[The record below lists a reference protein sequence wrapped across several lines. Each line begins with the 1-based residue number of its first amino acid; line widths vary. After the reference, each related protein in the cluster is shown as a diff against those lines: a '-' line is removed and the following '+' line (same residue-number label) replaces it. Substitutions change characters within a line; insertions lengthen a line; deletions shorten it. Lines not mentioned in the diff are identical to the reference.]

1 MADDFASVPSEA
13 PVSSAPEAP
22 SSSPAPEQSSSQPS
36 PASQPTQSAAPAQQQ
51 VGYWDR
57 FKSLPE
63 FQGQDDR
70 AIAARLYQ
78 AMEREK
84 AAAKALAQYQQVIPY
99 AQEYITYRPEFQK
112 WRASQQQAQQAP
124 QQQAAPQPQKWWS
137 PPEVKESYKRYLT
150 KDENGREIIHPDAP
164 IDARNALLEYQN
176 YKADFAHKFL
186 ANPEE
191 ALGPMV
197 QEMAAKQAQE
207 LIQQTMAQKE
217 NESFVSQI
225 EKDNEDWLFDKETGN
240 VTPEGLLVHKYIEQA
255 REKGIGGPQARWEYA
270 VAMTER
276 DMLAQQFDQQQ
287 QQQSQ
292 VQQSVQQF
300 MAQQAQAPRP
310 APQPAAAPPRQ
321 PDVAQQNMQYLRKE
335 ASRNPSRS
343 AGTATNDPR
352 APKPK
357 MTFEQ
362 MLREEASSRG
372 FI

>member
-1 MADDFASVPSEA
+1 
-13 PVSSAPEAP
+13 
-22 SSSPAPEQSSSQPS
+22 
-36 PASQPTQSAAPAQQQ
+36 
-51 VGYWDR
+51 
-57 FKSLPE
+57 
-63 FQGQDDR
+63 
-70 AIAARLYQ
+70 
-78 AMEREK
+78 MEREK

>member
-1 MADDFASVPSEA
+1 MADDFADVSPD
-13 PVSSAPEAP
+13 VSSSPAPEAP
-22 SSSPAPEQSSSQPS
+22 SSPSVGQSQSAPQQSQPS
-36 PASQPTQSAAPAQQQ
+36 QQSAPQAQQP

-57 FKSLPE
+57 FKTLPE

-84 AAAKALAQYQQVIPY
+84 VASKALAQYQQVLPY
-99 AQEYITYRPEFQK
+99 AQEFLSNRREFEAWK
-112 WRASQQQAQQAP
+112 KSQAQP
-124 QQQAAPQPQKWWS
+124 QQTAPVAQPEKPKWWN
-137 PPEVKESYKRYLT
+137 PPEVREGYKRYLT
-150 KDENGREIIHPDAP
+150 KDEDGREIIDPSAP
-164 IDARNALLEYQN
+164 LDARHALIEYQQ
-176 YKADFAHKFL
+176 YKADFARKFL
-186 ANPEE
+186 ENPEQ

-197 QEMAAKQAQE
+197 QDLAAKQAQE
-207 LIQQTMAQKE
+207 IFQQTMEQKD
-217 NESFVSQI
+217 NESFVSQV
-225 EKDNEDWLFDKETGN
+225 EEENKDWLFDKETGN

-255 REKGIGGPQARWEYA
+255 RDKGISGPQARWEYA

-287 QQQSQ
+287 QQQGQ
-292 VQQSVQQF
+292 IQQSAQQF
-300 MAQQAQAPRP
+300 MAQQAQAPKPP
-310 APQPAAAPPRQ
+310 APQPPVQPRQ
-321 PDVAQQNMQYLRKE
+321 PDVAQQNMQYLRRE

-343 AGTATNDPR
+343 AGTANNDIR

-362 MLREEASSRG
+362 MLRDDASSRG

>member
-1 MADDFASVPSEA
+1 MAEDFSDVSPD
-13 PVSSAPEAP
+13 VSSNPAPEAP
-22 SSSPAPEQSSSQPS
+22 SSPAPSQS
-36 PASQPTQSAAPAQQQ
+36 QSAPQQSHPSQQSAPQSQQSG
-51 VGYWDR
+51 GYWDR
-57 FKSLPE
+57 FKTLPE

-99 AQEYITYRPEFQK
+99 TQEYITHRPEFQK
-112 WRASQQQAQQAP
+112 WRQSQAQQAAQ
-124 QQQAAPQPQKWWS
+124 QQQAAQPQQAKWWS
-137 PPEVKESYKRYLT
+137 PPEVKDTYKRYLT
-150 KDENGREIIHPDAP
+150 KDENGREVIHPDAP

-207 LIQQTMAQKE
+207 IIQQTMTQKD
-217 NESFVSQI
+217 NESFVSQV
-225 EKDNEDWLFDKETGN
+225 EKENEDWLFDKETGN

-255 REKGIGGPQARWEYA
+255 RDKGISGPQARWEYA

-287 QQQSQ
+287 QQQGQ
-292 VQQSVQQF
+292 IHQSVQQF

-310 APQPAAAPPRQ
+310 PAPQQPVPPRQ
-321 PDVAQQNMQYLRKE
+321 PDVAQQNMQYLRRE

-343 AGTATNDPR
+343 AGTASNDPR

-362 MLREEASSRG
+362 MLRDDASSRG
-372 FI
+372 LI